1 MVLLDQAL
9 KHKDDGHEHEDDGFL
24 SAHCCTPS
32 LSAVHLASKIKRIAG
47 GTFPEQSLPF
57 DVRSLNNLCHSMSTA
72 P

>member
-24 SAHCCTPS
+24 LHIVARH
-32 LSAVHLASKIKRIAG
+32 H
-47 GTFPEQSLPF
+47 FPLYFPHAKPRESF
-57 DVRSLNNLCHSMSTA
+57 DVRSLNNLCHSMSV

>member
-24 SAHCCTPS
+24 FTHCCTPS
-32 LSAVHLASKIKRIAG
+32 LSAVHLACKTKRIAG
-47 GTFPEQSLPF
+47 GTFPKQSLPF
-57 DVRSLNNLCHSMSTA
+57 DVRSMNNLCHSMSV